1 MDIEIMNNKQSNTA
15 QTKKTIVMAHR
26 GGNFGPENS
35 LKNFTGA
42 INHRVE
48 GIEFDVSMRF

>member
-1 MDIEIMNNKQSNTA
+1 MKIESVNNKQSNLA
-15 QTKKTIVMAHR
+15 QNKKTIVMAHR

-48 GIEFDVSMRF
+48 GIEFDVSNSF